1 MALGA
6 KVAVTKMARNLEMA
20 EMVVVLYILVLRLL
34 KMLAPL
40 LVTAK
45 TVAMELV
52 VDAAWVV
59 VVVAPVG
66 P

>member
-1 MALGA
+1 MALEA
-6 KVAVTKMARNLEMA
+6 KVAVTKMARNLDMA
-20 EMVVVLYILVLRLL
+20 EMVVELSTLVLRLL

-45 TVAMELV
+45 TVATELV

-59 VVVAPVG
+59 AVVAPG
-66 P
+66 DL

>member
-1 MALGA
+1 MALEA
-6 KVAVTKMARNLEMA
+6 KVAVTKMARNLDMA
-20 EMVVVLYILVLRLL
+20 EMVVELSTLVLRLL

-45 TVAMELV
+45 TVATELV

-59 VVVAPVG
+59 AVVAPVDL
-66 P
+66 

>member
-1 MALGA
+1 M
-6 KVAVTKMARNLEMA
+6 AVTKMARNLDMA
-20 EMVVVLYILVLRLL
+20 EMVVELSTLVLRLL

-45 TVAMELV
+45 TVATELV

-59 VVVAPVG
+59 AVVAPG
-66 P
+66 DL

>member
-1 MALGA
+1 VALEA
-6 KVAVTKMARNLEMA
+6 KVAVTKMARNLDMA
-20 EMVVVLYILVLRLL
+20 EMVVELSTLVLRLL

-45 TVAMELV
+45 TVATELV

-59 VVVAPVG
+59 VAVAPVDL
-66 P
+66 